1 MLRVA
6 FFKKNECNTMEY
18 DCCPSGTQKLHFIEV
33 EKKSNIQIYGKIKW
47 KVRLKLAWDDKGSYL
62 IGKMEE
68 LVDGRFIE
76 RADKERI
83 LKISKMYDDE
93 TLERLKEIT
102 NNHRKEIV
110 DMFFNGRLYMA
121 RKFF

>member
-1 MLRVA
+1 
-6 FFKKNECNTMEY
+6 
-18 DCCPSGTQKLHFIEV
+18 
-33 EKKSNIQIYGKIKW
+33 
-47 KVRLKLAWDDKGSYL
+47 
-62 IGKMEE
+62 
-68 LVDGRFIE
+68 
-76 RADKERI
+76 
-83 LKISKMYDDE
+83 MYDDE